1 MMVGVVVLVGTM
13 WWGNVMV
20 GGSLVR
26 IKVIIVDHRELKSD
40 G

>member
-1 MMVGVVVLVGTM
+1 MLVDTM

-26 IKVIIVDHRELKSD
+26 VKVRMMGHRELKSD